1 VSILKLQ
8 KELFYY
14 IKNSD
19 HILSYHCE
27 RSETISLKQTRLRR
41 HVVPYNNI
49 FFIQSNDVIPKTNL
63 AVIPDLIR
71 YPERPKLAP
80 HVQITRV
87 SRNQTCHSRIFKE
100 NIRYPDL
107 K

>member
-1 VSILKLQ
+1 MA
-8 KELFYY
+8 
-14 IKNSD
+14 
-19 HILSYHCE
+19 
-27 RSETISLKQTRLRR
+27 ISLNGTRLRR
-41 HVVPYNNI
+41 HVVPRNDR

-87 SRNQTCHSRIFKE
+87 SPNQTCHSGIFKE
-100 NIRYPDL
+100 NIQNPDL